1 MFFVLFIF
9 FFAIRASS
17 GLYTLCAV
25 QHRKTETSL
34 SCKTKF
40 WQHSPFWQVTLKTHL
55 PGVIFTHTERCLPS
69 QKILHNDSQTNYVPK
84 SQVMFDATTLHR
96 GLLLI
101 TKVTTF
107 GCYQQ
112 LIFSTSTLRP
122 LLLELVFIADIVLG
136 H

>member
-1 MFFVLFIF
+1 
-9 FFAIRASS
+9 
-17 GLYTLCAV
+17 
-25 QHRKTETSL
+25 
-34 SCKTKF
+34 
-40 WQHSPFWQVTLKTHL
+40 
-55 PGVIFTHTERCLPS
+55 
-69 QKILHNDSQTNYVPK
+69 
-84 SQVMFDATTLHR
+84 MFDATTLHR

-136 H
+136 HYYPMMPTGQLHACKIKEKAT